1 VLTKLMDLLA
11 GVQTPPA
18 TESTI
23 GAPFARRDV
32 AVVALLIEAAQIDR
46 KDNPE
51 ENAAVERIV
60 RERFGLDAVKAGEL
74 LATARSLLDAA
85 LEDWIFAAA
94 VRDGFDDGERAEILG
109 LLWEVVL
116 ADGKL
121 ARFER
126 SLLHRL
132 TQQLRIKKA
141 AAATVRAQALARLGR
156 DGVERAK

>member
-1 VLTKLMDLLA
+1 MFDRLMDLLA
-11 GVQTPPA
+11 GVRTPPA

-32 AVVALLIEAAQIDR
+32 AVVALLIEAARIDR
-46 KDNPE
+46 ADNPVE
-51 ENAAVERIV
+51 HAAVERIV
-60 RERFGLDAVKAGEL
+60 RERFGLDTAKAGEL
-74 LATARSLLDAA
+74 LDTARSLLDAA

-94 VRDGFDDGERAEILG
+94 VREGFDEAERAEILG

-132 TQQLRIKKA
+132 SQQLRIGRTA
-141 AAATVRAQALARLGR
+141 AADVRTRALARLGR
-156 DGVERAK
+156 SGDKEAG